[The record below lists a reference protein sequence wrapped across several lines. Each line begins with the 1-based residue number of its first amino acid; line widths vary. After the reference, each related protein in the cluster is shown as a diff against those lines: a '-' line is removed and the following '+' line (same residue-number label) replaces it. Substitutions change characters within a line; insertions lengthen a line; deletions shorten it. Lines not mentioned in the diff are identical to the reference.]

1 MNKYTLG
8 TILGTALIGL
18 AKSKMGSGTRF
29 RETEQIVIVLPMRYE
44 VFINSYEMA
53 KDDEMAERLR
63 TYLEENI
70 YKSYE
75 WYGEE
80 AQKTK
85 RKNDGTGDDGFK
97 IDRTEALKKFR
108 DMSNLPEEIEKI
120 WLQFRID
127 HDLIDGWI
135 FNVYLSVKI
144 YLKPDVYVDWV
155 DNPNSRISIDN
166 LFSKHLLDEIN
177 AELYDEAE
185 EYISLLEYNMEKA
198 LQYEPYSPSLHEV
211 ELFDFQV
218 PQYEKLEWEE
228 FDDWLESSEYDGSG
242 DINYYYSMETPPLIG
257 KYELEILKDKFI
269 SFFNEETNSW
279 EKYIPP
285 TSIISKLRKR

>member
-1 MNKYTLG
+1 
-8 TILGTALIGL
+8 
-18 AKSKMGSGTRF
+18 
-29 RETEQIVIVLPMRYE
+29 MRYE